1 MRFPLLMAALGLSLL
16 AAMPA
21 DAHGTFEA
29 SELEI
34 HVHDDEG
41 SDVIESYGGFD
52 IQDLFIGFAHDP
64 NVGAGAA
71 GDGFY
76 VRLELYGLMANSP
89 PAPGQEWTVT
99 VTMQT
104 PAGPLTRTLSTT
116 DGVTFASDYDS
127 LLFEIDD
134 AERTTHIQRAFV
146 SYAGAGLSPG
156 DVIGPFLVE
165 SRVDGDLRDASP
177 GGIPVPGTDGA
188 AEYPDPTQIDGEG
201 ALLETVTLVGPEIY
215 VEVAAVST
223 QPRTFDIT
231 VTSTLAEGGQ
241 HVFVTPVETAG
252 WTYNLTGT
260 TTASLE
266 ANGTLEFT
274 LLAEPT
280 TATAPL
286 HLEVETDVG
295 GRADLWVGL
304 DGTLTGPGNLTV
316 ASAAQAPRESPA
328 LGWTA
333 PLLLV
338 ALAIVRRRWA

>member
-1 MRFPLLMAALGLSLL
+1 MRFQFLAATLGISLL
-16 AAMPA
+16 AAAPVG
-21 DAHGTFEA
+21 AHGTFEA

-52 IQDLFIGFAHDP
+52 VQDLFIGFAHDP
-64 NVGAGAA
+64 LVGAGAA

-76 VRLELYGLMANSP
+76 VRLELYGLMSNSP
-89 PAPGQEWTVT
+89 PVPGQEWTVS

-116 DGVTFASDYDS
+116 DGVAFTSDYDS
-127 LLFEIDD
+127 LLLEVDG
-134 AERTTHIQRAFV
+134 AERTTHVQRAFV

-156 DVIGPFLVE
+156 DAIGPFLVE
-165 SRVDGDLRDASP
+165 SRVDGDLRDVSP
-177 GGIPVPGTDGA
+177 GGIPVPGTGGA

-201 ALLETVTLVGPEIY
+201 ALLDSVTLLGPEIY
-215 VEVAAVST
+215 LQVDAVST
-223 QPRTFDIT
+223 KPHAFDVT
-231 VTSTLAEGGQ
+231 VTSALTEGGQ
-241 HVFVTPVETAG
+241 HVFVTPVDASG

-280 TATAPL
+280 AATAPL

-295 GRADLWVGL
+295 GRADLWVAL
-304 DGTLTGPGNLTV
+304 DGTLTGPANLTV
-316 ASAAQAPRESPA
+316 ASAPDPPRESPA
-328 LGWTA
+328 FGWAA

-338 ALAIVRRRWA
+338 AVALARRRVA